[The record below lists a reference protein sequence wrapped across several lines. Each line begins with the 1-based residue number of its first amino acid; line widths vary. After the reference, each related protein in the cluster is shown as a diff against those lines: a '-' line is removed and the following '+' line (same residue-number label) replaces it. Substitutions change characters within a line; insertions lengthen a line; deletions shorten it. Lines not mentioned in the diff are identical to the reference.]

1 MLRQGGEIDP
11 VQKDLPRIRQP
22 CAADGVLHGA
32 LSGAVAA
39 DDGDEVPVVEGEGQI
54 VEGDLLIHGTGIED
68 LGHMAHFKHDGSL
81 L

>member
-1 MLRQGGEIDP
+1 MKKGAAGICLRPLEMC
-11 VQKDLPRIRQP
+11 IR
-22 CAADGVLHGA
+22 DSLHGA
-32 LSGAVAA
+32 LPGAVAA